1 MNSIPISVVMATY
14 NGVYFLQEQIESIL
28 QQTIQPNEIIICDDG
43 STDGTKEILKSY
55 ATKGL
60 IQFYENDTTLG
71 VVDNFK
77 KGVLLAKAANYIAF
91 SDQDD
96 IWMPHKLETLQKA
109 LSQLEQ
115 EEQSEN
121 LPCIVYSDLILMD
134 ERRNILNKSFW
145 NELYHDVHEHCL
157 HTLLFG
163 NFVTGCSVMMNAASR
178 SYFVNTPKAILHD
191 VWLAFVGNAI
201 GKIKAIST
209 PLMYYRQH
217 AQNQNYQLG
226 NSKKTKSSLRWLRF
240 KMLLFKNDYLQNE
253 YFIAKTFLNIYAHEI
268 EAPRKKVINYFLATK
283 NMPHFIK
290 EVMLKVYF
298 FGRWK
303 QSSK

>member
-1 MNSIPISVVMATY
+1 MINSIPISVVVATY
-14 NGVYFLQEQIESIL
+14 NGAYYLQEQIESIL
-28 QQTIQPNEIIICDDG
+28 QQTLQPYEIIVCDDG

-60 IQFYENDTTLG
+60 IQFHENETTLG

-77 KGVLLAKAANYIAF
+77 KGVLLAKAGNYVAF

-96 IWMPHKLETLQKA
+96 IWMPYKLETLHKE
-109 LSQLEQ
+109 LTLLEHK
-115 EEQSEN
+115 EQNES
-121 LPCIVYSDLILMD
+121 LPCIVYSDLILID
-134 ERRNILNKSFW
+134 EKRNVLNNSFW

-157 HTLLFG
+157 STLLFG

-178 SYFVNTPKAILHD
+178 SYLLNTPKEILHD

-201 GKIKAIST
+201 GKIKAIPT

-217 AQNQNYQLG
+217 AQNQNYQSG
-226 NSKKTKSSLRWLRF
+226 NSKKTKASLRCLRF
-240 KMLLFKNDYLQNE
+240 KMLFTKNNYLKNE
-253 YFIAKTFLNIYAHEI
+253 YFIAKTFLNIYEHEI
-268 EAPRKKVINYFLATK
+268 EAPKKRVINNFIATK

-290 EVMLKVYF
+290 EIMLKIYF

-303 QSSK
+303 K

>member
-28 QQTIQPNEIIICDDG
+28 QQTIQPSEIIICDDV

-77 KGVLLAKAANYIAF
+77 KAVLLAKAGNYIAF

-96 IWMPHKLETLQKA
+96 IWMPHKLETLEKA
-109 LSQLEQ
+109 LTQLEQ
-115 EEQSEN
+115 EEQSKN
-121 LPCIVYSDLILMD
+121 LPCIVYSDLILID
-134 ERRNILNKSFW
+134 EKRNVINKSFW

-157 HTLLFG
+157 PTLLFG

-178 SYFVNTPKAILHD
+178 SYFLNTPKAILHD

-253 YFIAKTFLNIYAHEI
+253 YFIAKTFLSIYAHEI
-268 EAPRKKVINYFLATK
+268 EAPQKKEIKYFLATK
-283 NMPHFIK
+283 KMPHFIK
-290 EVMLKVYF
+290 EIMLKVYF

-303 QSSK
+303 